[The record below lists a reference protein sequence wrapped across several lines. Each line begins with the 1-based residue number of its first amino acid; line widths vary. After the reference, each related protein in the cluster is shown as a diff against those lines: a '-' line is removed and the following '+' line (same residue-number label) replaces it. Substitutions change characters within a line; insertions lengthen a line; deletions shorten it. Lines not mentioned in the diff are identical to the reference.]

1 MSPTPTAA
9 PSRAAAPPRTAD
21 AARSFEACAATVRAR
36 ARNFYHGLRLCPE
49 PRRSAVYAIYAWMRF
64 GDDLAD
70 GDGPLAE
77 RAEAL
82 AEFRRATD
90 VVLDG
95 GPAPDHGH
103 WPAFAATLRAYPVRR
118 DWIEGMME
126 GLAEDLD
133 HRGYATLGDLRGYCE
148 RVASTVGLTC
158 VSIWGLRPGADAD
171 SAETL
176 ARRRGVAFQ
185 LTNILRDVGEDGGL
199 SPGRVYIPRDVLA
212 RHGLSGPALTRW
224 ESPLACEALVR
235 ELASTAEAEYA
246 ASRGLERLV
255 AADCAPVLWTM
266 TAIYRGV
273 LAEVA
278 RRPDVAV
285 RGGPARLPSWRKGLI
300 AARAVLARGAAV
312 RPWEVAAGERR

>member
-1 MSPTPTAA
+1 MNSTAT
-9 PSRAAAPPRTAD
+9 REAPPSGGVD

-82 AEFRRATD
+82 SRFRKQTALL
-90 VVLDG
+90 LDG
-95 GPAPDHGH
+95 GATPDHGH
-103 WPAFAATLRAYPVRR
+103 WPAFAATIRAYPVQRA
-118 DWIEGMME
+118 WIEGMME
-126 GLAEDLD
+126 GLTQDLD
-133 HRGYATLGDLRGYCE
+133 HRGYATLDDLRGYCE
-148 RVASTVGLTC
+148 CVASTVGLTC
-158 VSIWGLRPGADAD
+158 VSIWGLRSGADA
-171 SAETL
+171 SEAEGL

-199 SPGRVYIPRDVLA
+199 SPGRVYVPRDVLA
-212 RHGLSGPALTRW
+212 RHGLSGAALLAWDAPPAC
-224 ESPLACEALVR
+224 AALVR
-235 ELASTAEAEYA
+235 ELADAAEAEYA

-266 TAIYRGV
+266 TAIYQGV
-273 LAEVA
+273 LGEVA
-278 RRPDVAV
+278 RRPELAV
-285 RGGPARLPSWRKGLI
+285 RGGPARVARWRKGLI

-312 RPWEVAAGERR
+312 RPWEVAAGDRR